1 MHRLF
6 FSFAFLSCFSWL
18 SAQQTTNRGMKVINY
33 NVLHGFNSDSLLENR
48 FVDWANGQGADIF
61 SFQELNGFTE
71 ERLAALAKR
80 YGHSYVAINT
90 DVTHPIGLTSRFPIT
105 NVQRETVNMW
115 HSYLYGHINGLH
127 VFVTHL
133 SPFEVKLR
141 RQDVDL
147 ILAKAKQVPAG
158 EGVIIA
164 GDFNALAAK
173 DSAQYSME
181 LLTAMRRS
189 EGRLEPKSGQAI
201 VKGKT
206 IYRNNLDNGHI
217 DYTVTNK
224 MIAAGF
230 NDAYYLTNKVFKN
243 SVPTKGHASKNS
255 KLRRIDYIWVNNA
268 LAKRVKA
275 VDIIQDEQTHTLS
288 DHYPVVM
295 TVETTQGK

>member
-1 MHRLF
+1 
-6 FSFAFLSCFSWL
+6 
-18 SAQQTTNRGMKVINY
+18 MKMINY
-33 NVLHGFNSDSLLENR
+33 NVLHGFNNDSLLENR
-48 FVDWANGQGADIF
+48 FVDWAKRQGADIF

-80 YGHSYVAINT
+80 YGHAYVAINT

-105 NVQRETVNMW
+105 NVQRETVKMW
-115 HSYLYGHINGLH
+115 HSYLYGNINGLH

-147 ILAKAKQVPAG
+147 LLTKAKQLPAG

-164 GDFNALAAK
+164 GDFNAVAAK
-173 DSAQYSME
+173 DSAHYGKD

-189 EGRLEPKSGQAI
+189 EGRREPKSGLPI

-206 IYRNNLDNGHI
+206 IYRNNLDNGKM

-224 MIAAGF
+224 MIVAGF
-230 NDAYYLTNKVFKN
+230 NDAFYLTNRTFKN
-243 SVPTKGHASKNS
+243 SVPTKGHATKNS
-255 KLRRIDYIWVNNA
+255 KIRRIDFVWVNNA
-268 LAKRVKA
+268 LAKQVKA
-275 VDIIQDEQTHTLS
+275 VDIVQDEETHTLS
-288 DHYPVVM
+288 DHYPVIM
-295 TVETTQGK
+295 TLGTVPRN